1 MGAFSGFVG
10 LLEKIDL
17 NSALSAF
24 SGRVPDVDVENAKS
38 ENLGK
43 SVCYSCVT
51 FLRKIE
57 KGAVRL
63 SGLC

>member
-24 SGRVPDVDVENAKS
+24 SGRVPDVDVENAKPD
-38 ENLGK
+38 NLTALF
-43 SVCYSCVT
+43 SI
-51 FLRKIE
+51 FLRNVTQE
-57 KGAVRL
+57 
-63 SGLC
+63 